1 MRTDK
6 RTRRVARHL
15 HRLCVVNGAL
25 DEARVRHVAR
35 RIAAA
40 RRRGAL
46 SMLETFQRLVR
57 LDLDRHTARIESA
70 TPLAGPLRDSVAQR
84 LSDRY
89 GPRLNISFRDDP
101 ALIGGMRVKV
111 ASHVYDGTIRAR
123 LNALGARF

>member
-1 MRTDK
+1 MQTKK
-6 RTRRVARHL
+6 RARRSARHL
-15 HRLCVVNGAL
+15 YRLCLINGAL
-25 DEARVRHVAR
+25 DEERVRLVAR
-35 RIAAA
+35 RLA
-40 RRRGAL
+40 RSRRLTALPVFGA
-46 SMLETFQRLVR
+46 FRRLVR

-70 TPLAGPLRDSVAQR
+70 TPLAGPLRDTVAQR